1 MIDDEDSVQ
10 LSEYCFNV
18 CETLKNVTQGK
29 NADDFDESGDE
40 KTALE
45 NLKRCA
51 T

>member
-1 MIDDEDSVQ
+1 MIHDEDSVR

-18 CETLKNVTQGK
+18 CETLKNVTQWK